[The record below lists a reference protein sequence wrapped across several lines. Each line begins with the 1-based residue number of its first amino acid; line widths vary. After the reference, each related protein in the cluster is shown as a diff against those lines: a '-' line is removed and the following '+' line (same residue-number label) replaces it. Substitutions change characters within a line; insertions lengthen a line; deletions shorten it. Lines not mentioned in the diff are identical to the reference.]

1 MENRTAALPLCMLLA
16 QGSIPSVCR
25 LFFLNLNSLSTSKH
39 SIKNKDL
46 YMITSIYLQTRIF
59 KPITS
64 KSMGISIVAEDHG
77 NVARV
82 LGA

>member
-1 MENRTAALPLCMLLA
+1 
-16 QGSIPSVCR
+16 
-25 LFFLNLNSLSTSKH
+25 
-39 SIKNKDL
+39 
-46 YMITSIYLQTRIF
+46 MITSIYLQTRIF
-59 KPITS
+59 KPMTS